1 MGLSITHSIAACHI
15 LRDNKAMG
23 RQHVAQPL
31 GYPPRSLEEKQ
42 KTSKRCRCRWR
53 GP

>member
-1 MGLSITHSIAACHI
+1 MGLSITRSIAARHI
-15 LRDNKAMG
+15 LRDNKDMG
-23 RQHVAQPL
+23 RHHVAQPR
-31 GYPPRSLEEKQ
+31 GDPPRSVEEKQ